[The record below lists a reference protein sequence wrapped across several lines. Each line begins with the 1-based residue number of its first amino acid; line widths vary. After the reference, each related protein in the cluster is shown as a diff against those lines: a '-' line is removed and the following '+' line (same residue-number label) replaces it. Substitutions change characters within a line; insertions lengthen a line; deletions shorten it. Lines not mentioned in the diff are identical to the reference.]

1 MDNGKEAVEFE
12 GTQVLTKVVVGSR
25 LHQLHTESSDYDYRG
40 IHISPLKKVIS
51 PFSKQKNHVWLEGDE
66 DNTSYELAEF
76 CKLATVGNA
85 TILEVFFS
93 DQIIESTP
101 IIDEMRANWT
111 KFFNTHHFINASRGY
126 AHNQWNKF
134 YNFEDVGVRGQ
145 ERTAKFAVA
154 FLRVMWQCEQFL
166 LTGQFKC
173 SLENSDLFPLLKEIK
188 PLSVEEIQPY
198 LPKIVAAMSDMNM
211 RVSTAESQS
220 KFLDMKPD
228 IDWVEDFIYR
238 AYTRSHIDLDDLDSV
253 LNAYEQGTATER
265 ELSEALRRKKK

>member
-1 MDNGKEAVEFE
+1 METKDQPAFQ
-12 GTQVLTKVVVGSR
+12 GTQILTKVVVGSR
-25 LHQLHTESSDYDYRG
+25 LHKLNTETSDWDYRG
-40 IHISPLKKVIS
+40 IHISPLIKVLS

-93 DQIIESTP
+93 DQVIESTP
-101 IIDEMRANWT
+101 IIDEMRMNWT

-173 SLENSDLFPLLKEIK
+173 SLEDSDLFPLLKEIK

-198 LPKIVAAMSDMNM
+198 LPKIVEAMSDMNM
-211 RVSTAESQS
+211 RVSVAESKS
-220 KFLDMKPD
+220 EFLDMKPD
-228 IDWVEDFIYR
+228 IEWIEDFLYR
-238 AYTRSHIDLDDLDSV
+238 AYTKNHVDLNDVSSV
-253 LNAYEQGTATER
+253 INAYEAGTVSTTEVA
-265 ELSEALRRKKK
+265 EALRRKR